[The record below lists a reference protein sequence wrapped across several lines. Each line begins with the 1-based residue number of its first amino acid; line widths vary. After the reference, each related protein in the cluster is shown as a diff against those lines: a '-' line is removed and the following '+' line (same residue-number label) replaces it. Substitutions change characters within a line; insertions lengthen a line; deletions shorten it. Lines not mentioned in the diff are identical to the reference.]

1 MRCCTA
7 RRNHPAPVA
16 AAAFARAFVRGGNG
30 TANAF
35 KTSIPINNMTLSF
48 APETKAA
55 NPPGA
60 LCAGQ
65 RPDKA
70 LNNAQ
75 FAAARQARADGTAK
89 GLTGRDLEVFV
100 CEAAMRA

>member
-1 MRCCTA
+1 MLSKLRYL
-7 RRNHPAPVA
+7 
-16 AAAFARAFVRGGNG
+16 
-30 TANAF
+30 
-35 KTSIPINNMTLSF
+35 SNMSLTF
-48 APETKAA
+48 APETKAT

-75 FAAARQARADGTAK
+75 FAAAKQARADGIAR

-100 CEAAMRA
+100 CQAAMRA

>member
-1 MRCCTA
+1 MRQQRRCAA
-7 RRNHPAPVA
+7 RWRFCDRVGHGAMLSKL
-16 AAAFARAFVRGGNG
+16 RYL
-30 TANAF
+30 
-35 KTSIPINNMTLSF
+35 SNMSLTF
-48 APETKAA
+48 APETKAT

-75 FAAARQARADGTAK
+75 FAAARQARADGTAR

-100 CEAAMRA
+100 CQAAMRA